1 MMDLKQLQYF
11 LTSAR
16 LGSFSKAAEEL
27 YTTQPHVSLVIK
39 QLEQEVGTA
48 LVERLST
55 GIRLTEAGEHIRF
68 YAENVLRN
76 ADMILETCHEAG
88 ESCLRIASHPS
99 SSLAF
104 LAGDFFHEREEA
116 GMSLRYTECN
126 GEEMMRLLA
135 EERYDLGLLFVPLY
149 KLGAFTRLAEKRH
162 LVYQPLLETDLVLHC
177 SENSR
182 FYGRETVTPE
192 ELDQCECIQLEDDFF
207 SVEDLLVEAPAFRKG
222 KCSLHKVIRTNSDH
236 MMIRMLQTTA
246 LCNIGSYWHKSAY
259 GKYRFSMTKIEGF
272 EKQISF
278 GCLRPD
284 NQQLRP
290 EAEAFLE
297 RVTSF
302 IQI

>member
-1 MMDLKQLQYF
+1 MDLKQLQYF

-39 QLEQEVGTA
+39 SLEQEAGVP

-68 YAENVLRN
+68 YAENVLKN
-76 ADMILETCHEAG
+76 ADMILETCQELG

-104 LAGDFFHEREEA
+104 LAGDFFHEQGA
-116 GMSLRYTECN
+116 GGMSLRYTECN
-126 GEEMMRLLA
+126 GEEMMRLLV

-149 KLGAFTRLAEKRH
+149 KMAAFTRLAERRH
-162 LVYQPLLETDLVLHC
+162 LLYQPLLETDLVLHC

-182 FYGRETVTPE
+182 FYGRISVTPE
-192 ELDQCECIQLEDDFF
+192 ELDQCGCIQLEDDFF
-207 SVEDLLVEAPAFRKG
+207 SVEDLLLEAPAFRKG
-222 KCSLHKVIRTNSDH
+222 RCSLRKVIRTNSDH
-236 MMIRMLQTTA
+236 LMIRMLQTTA
-246 LCNIGSYWHKSAY
+246 LCNIGSYWHRSAY
-259 GKYRFSMTKIEGF
+259 GKYNFSMARIEGF

-284 NQQLRP
+284 NRTLRP
-290 EAEAFLE
+290 EAAAFLE
-297 RVTSF
+297 RVVSF
-302 IQI
+302 IQT